1 MESSL
6 KIKPSTL
13 AGTIALLAAVVLLLS
28 VTPLAADTYRWK
40 DKDGK
45 THYGEAVPAE
55 YADQPYDVLNNQ
67 GIVIRH
73 IDDTTKSVDAM
84 TEEEPEKKEREPL
97 ISAEE
102 RQVQTDR
109 LLIVRY
115 ASEEEITKAL
125 NLELDQL
132 SYDTKVIN
140 QSLESTKEA
149 IRSQISQAADQ
160 QRAGQQISAEQQQ
173 QIEQLY
179 ARRAGD
185 EKQQAAMQA
194 RQERIRARYAAE
206 LERFRFLTSGSA
218 EDQPEPGDKG

>member
-73 IDDTTKSVDAM
+73 VEDTTASVDAM
-84 TEEEPEKKEREPL
+84 SEEEPKKKEREPL

-115 ASEEEITKAL
+115 SSEEEITKAL
-125 NLELDQL
+125 DLELAQL

>member
-6 KIKPSTL
+6 NIKPLNLS
-13 AGTIALLAAVVLLLS
+13 GTAALLAAVVLLLS
-28 VTPLAADTYRWK
+28 VTPLAAETYRWK

-73 IDDTTKSVDAM
+73 VEDTTASVDAL
-84 TEEEPEKKEREPL
+84 EEESKKKEREPL

-109 LLIVRY
+109 LLVIRY
-115 ASEEEITKAL
+115 SSEEEITKAL
-125 NLELDQL
+125 DLELAQL
-132 SYDTKVIN
+132 SYDTKVIT

-173 QIEQLY
+173 EIEQLY

-185 EKQQAAMQA
+185 EKQQDAMQA
-194 RQERIRARYAAE
+194 RQERIRARYTAE
-206 LERFRFLTSGSA
+206 LERYRFLTSGSA